1 MSKQTSELDQSK
13 TSEMKNKRNRLFLM
27 LFITIVTIAIMWGLY
42 YHFVSS
48 RYVWTDNAYVGA
60 EISQVTSQIEATV
73 KDIKVNDAD
82 HVKLGDI
89 LVEFDNTDAR
99 LAFESAKADLEKA
112 EADAN
117 RSKLHFQRFEA
128 LSKSGAVSAEDINK
142 SENDFKAAKA
152 MADAA
157 RVAVEKANVNYER
170 TVVRSPVDGIIAK
183 RLVQL
188 GQRVMSGTQLMSVV
202 PIESMHVNANFKE
215 VQLRNVRIGQSVEL
229 ISDFYGSS
237 VIYHGKVIGISGGT
251 GAAFAMIPAQNAT
264 GNWIKVVQRLPVR
277 IELDASELKKNQLY
291 VGLSMQVEINI
302 SDMKK

>member
-1 MSKQTSELDQSK
+1 
-13 TSEMKNKRNRLFLM
+13 MKNKRNRLFLM
-27 LFITIVTIAIMWGLY
+27 LFITIVTIASMWGLY

-48 RYVWTDNAYVGA
+48 RYVCTDNAYVGA

-82 HVKLGDI
+82 HVKTGDI

-99 LAFESAKADLEKA
+99 LAFESTKADLEKA